1 MNDHITDD
9 LTTDMAIAAAL
20 RTFLTS
26 PAIISM
32 IQACVTEAANAE
44 VQRLISD
51 DRILNVVSA
60 AISAPCSPAQSQLSD
75 KLGSVIRADIAEETR
90 NLLSEDRARDF
101 IRDEIEDEPH
111 YFTRAIERVAD
122 SYIDIDDI
130 VDTVKDQ
137 VIDDLDLDNLGIDDK
152 INEVLESRTADIGD
166 HIVEYFDDD
175 GNLRSLTKRVVES
188 ISISITP
195 SI

>member
-20 RTFLTS
+20 RTFLTT

-44 VQRLISD
+44 VRRLM
-51 DRILNVVSA
+51 SA
-60 AISAPCSPAQSQLSD
+60 DL
-75 KLGSVIRADIAEETR
+75 IRNA
-90 NLLSEDRARDF
+90 
-101 IRDEIEDEPH
+101 IEDELEEEPR
-111 YFTRAIERVAD
+111 YFTRAIERVVDAHIDVD
-122 SYIDIDDI
+122 SISDNIKEQVLDDID
-130 VDTVKDQ
+130 
-137 VIDDLDLDNLGIDDK
+137 LDGVVGDK
-152 INEVLESRTADIGD
+152 LIEHL
-166 HIVEYFDDD
+166 DDD
-175 GNLRSLTKRVVES
+175 DNLRSITRRVVES

>member
-60 AISAPCSPAQSQLSD
+60 AISAPCSPAQSRLSD

-90 NLLSEDRARDF
+90 NLLSEDSARDF
-101 IRDEIEDEPH
+101 IRDELESSPR
-111 YFTRAIERVAD
+111 YFTRAVESAIEG
-122 SYIDIDDI
+122 SIDTDDI
-130 VDTVKDQ
+130 ADIAKDR
-137 VIDDLDLDNLGIDDK
+137 VLEDLDLDSDVSDK
-152 INEVLESRTADIGD
+152 IS
-166 HIVEYFDDD
+166 EYFDDD
-175 GNLRSLTKRVVES
+175 DNLRSITRRVVDS
-188 ISISITP
+188 FSISITP

>member
-51 DRILNVVSA
+51 DRIRN
-60 AISAPCSPAQSQLSD
+60 AIKDEL
-75 KLGSVIRADIAEETR
+75 
-90 NLLSEDRARDF
+90 EDCPR
-101 IRDEIEDEPH
+101 
-111 YFTRAIERVAD
+111 YFTHAIERVVDAHIDVD
-122 SYIDIDDI
+122 SISDNIKEQVLDDID
-130 VDTVKDQ
+130 
-137 VIDDLDLDNLGIDDK
+137 LDGVVGDK
-152 INEVLESRTADIGD
+152 LIE
-166 HIVEYFDDD
+166 HFDDD
-175 GNLRSLTKRVVES
+175 DNLRFITRRVVDSFS
-188 ISISITP
+188 ITITP
-195 SI
+195 SR

>member
-1 MNDHITDD
+1 MNDHIADD

-44 VQRLISD
+44 VQRLMSA
-51 DRILNVVSA
+51 DRI
-60 AISAPCSPAQSQLSD
+60 
-75 KLGSVIRADIAEETR
+75 R
-90 NLLSEDRARDF
+90 NA
-101 IRDEIEDEPH
+101 IRDELEDEPH

-130 VDTVKDQ
+130 ADTVKDR
-137 VIDDLDLDNLGIDDK
+137 VIDDLDLDTVVSDK
-152 INEVLESRTADIGD
+152 LIE
-166 HIVEYFDDD
+166 HFDDD
-175 GNLRSLTKRVVES
+175 DNLRFMTKRVVES

>member
-60 AISAPCSPAQSQLSD
+60 AISAPCSPAQSRLSD

-90 NLLSEDRARDF
+90 DLLNEDRVRDF

-111 YFTRAIERVAD
+111 YFTRAIERVVDAHIDVD
-122 SYIDIDDI
+122 SISDNIKEQVLDDID
-130 VDTVKDQ
+130 
-137 VIDDLDLDNLGIDDK
+137 LDGVVGDK
-152 INEVLESRTADIGD
+152 LIE
-166 HIVEYFDDD
+166 HFDDD
-175 GNLRSLTKRVVES
+175 DNLRSITRRVVDS
-188 ISISITP
+188 FSISITP
-195 SI
+195 SR